1 MHRALSSAISLFPSL
16 FSLHANDHETARTPP
31 GRLYPLDSGFPKTG
45 DPVPRR
51 YAAAGRSGGV
61 SLGGVRDGRPLPQ
74 REDRRRGRRRGARL
88 HLRRRRGA
96 GVGVGLAPI
105 RKPGKLPF
113 HVESVSYDLE
123 YGADVLEIHTDAIA
137 PKARVL
143 VVDDLL
149 ATGGT
154 VEACCRLVEKL
165 GGIVVGC
172 SFLIELAGLHGA
184 RRIAKYKTVSLV
196 KYE

>member
-1 MHRALSSAISLFPSL
+1 M
-16 FSLHANDHETARTPP
+16 TTKPP
-31 GRLYPLDSGFPKTG
+31 ELRLADYIRSIRDFPKPGILFRDVTPLLANPAAFRVAAVEMAEPFRDAKVDIVVG
-45 DPVPRR
+45 AEARGFIF
-51 YAAAGRSGGV
+51 AAAV
-61 SLGGVRDGRPLPQ
+61 ALEL
-74 REDRRRGRRRGARL
+74 
-88 HLRRRRGA
+88 
-96 GVGVGLAPI
+96 GVGLAPI

-113 HVESVSYDLE
+113 HVESVAYDLE

-184 RRIAKYKTVSLV
+184 GRIAKYKTVSLV